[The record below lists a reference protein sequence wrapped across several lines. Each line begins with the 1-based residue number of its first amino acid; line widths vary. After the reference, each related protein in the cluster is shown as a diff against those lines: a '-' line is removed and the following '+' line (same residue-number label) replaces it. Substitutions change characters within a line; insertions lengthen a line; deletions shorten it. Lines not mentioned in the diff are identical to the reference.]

1 MEQIANEKKPS
12 PFYSPSYG
20 MIAHAEQIKGGNTLQ
35 AGESERLRNIHL
47 QSTAE
52 NMYVG
57 YAIYRRVVDS
67 TYCILVLRSNGEFVY
82 YGEV

>member
-12 PFYSPSYG
+12 LYSPSYG
-20 MIAHAEQIKGGNTLQ
+20 MIAHAEQIKESNTLQ

-67 TYCILVLRSNGEFVY
+67 TYCILVVRSNGEFVY

>member
-1 MEQIANEKKPS
+1 MEKTANGKKTS
-12 PFYSPSYG
+12 LYSPSYG
-20 MIAHAEQIKGGNTLQ
+20 MISHAKQIKESDTLQ
-35 AGESERLRNIHL
+35 PGESERLRNIHL

-52 NMYVG
+52 NMYIG

-67 TYCILVLRSNGEFVY
+67 SYCILVVRNNGEFIY